1 MTSSL
6 AYVSRVSNLV
16 RATGGRDQETM
27 DELKLRAQRELQAQR
42 RAVTAQDY
50 EQFTYNASRSVA
62 RARCLTPK
70 DDPDCGP
77 GNVTM
82 LVVPAV
88 ADALKAGSIA
98 SLHLDDQLR
107 AHIQDY
113 LDEYRLLT
121 ASLHIREPLY
131 QAVKVKARIV
141 AEDYFQPGEVQ
152 KRVAEELQR
161 YLSPLPLD
169 DEKPLLAAGEN
180 WSGWPFGRDLF
191 TAEVIS
197 LIQQVP
203 QVKYVLDVEVLY
215 RPIVPVEERVL
226 FDDQPEPGLTPVARV
241 LLVPPDGLLCSL
253 EHEIETVSVQDMY
266 K

>member
-1 MTSSL
+1 
-6 AYVSRVSNLV
+6 V
-16 RATGGRDQETM
+16 RTTGGRDQETM

-50 EQFTYNASRSVA
+50 EQFTYNASRSVV

-77 GNVTM
+77 GNVTV

-98 SLHLDDQLR
+98 SLHLEDSLQAEIR
-107 AHIQDY
+107 DY

-121 ASLHIREPLY
+121 ASLHIREPRY
-131 QAVKVKARIV
+131 QGISVRARIV
-141 AEDYFQPGEVQ
+141 PEDFFQPAEVQ
-152 KRVAEELQR
+152 QRVAEELQR

-169 DEKPLLAAGEN
+169 GEKPLLVTGES
-180 WSGWPFGRDLF
+180 WEGWPFGRDLF

-203 QVKYVLDVEVLY
+203 QVKYVLDVEVLS

-226 FDDQPEPGLTPVARV
+226 FDDLPEPALSLVNRV
-241 LLVPPDGLLCSL
+241 LLVPSDGLLCSL

-266 K
+266 R